1 MFGGGGGGCQM
12 IFFQTFIL
20 FVSCLLVI
28 NSYVPVSA
36 VQHVV
41 FADFSNLNSL
51 FILN

>member
-1 MFGGGGGGCQM
+1 MSND
-12 IFFQTFIL
+12 FFSNL
-20 FVSCLLVI
+20 YSLCFVFTCNQL
-28 NSYVPVSA
+28 YVPVSA

>member
-28 NSYVPVSA
+28 NSMFQCLLYSML
-36 VQHVV
+36 